1 MTAAKLEEMKKAD
14 VRTVDVSTLADIGE
28 IKIDRSLP
36 KAERLLAFAREVRNP
51 FCFIC
56 NGMVV
61 KTSYSDTN
69 ESLEN
74 VLARLCIEMGKHAYL
89 G

>member
-1 MTAAKLEEMKKAD
+1 MAVDELEEMKKVD
-14 VRTVDVSTLADIGE
+14 IRTVDINTLADIGE
-28 IKIDRSLP
+28 IKINRELP
-36 KAERLLAFAREVRNP
+36 KKERMLSFINEVRNP

-74 VLARLCIEMGKHAYL
+74 KLARLCTEMIGV
-89 G
+89 

>member
-1 MTAAKLEEMKKAD
+1 MVAAELEQLKKVD
-14 VRTVDVSTLADIGE
+14 IRTVDAGTLADIGK
-28 IKIDRSLP
+28 IRIDRTLP
-36 KAERLLAFAREVRNP
+36 KEERLLAFIREVRNP

-61 KTSYSDTN
+61 KTSFSDTD

-74 VLARLCIEMGKHAYL
+74 KLAKLCIEMAEV
-89 G
+89 

>member
-1 MTAAKLEEMKKAD
+1 MVVAELEELKKVD
-14 VRTVDVSTLADIGE
+14 IRTVDTSTLADIGK
-28 IKIDRSLP
+28 IRIDRTLP
-36 KAERLLAFAREVRNP
+36 KEERLLAFIREVRNP

-61 KTSYSDTN
+61 KTSFSDTD

-74 VLARLCIEMGKHAYL
+74 KLAKLCIEMAEV
-89 G
+89 

>member
-1 MTAAKLEEMKKAD
+1 MEADELEEMKKVD
-14 VRTVDVSTLADIGE
+14 IRTVDISTLVDIGG
-28 IKIDRSLP
+28 IKINRELP
-36 KAERLLAFAREVRNP
+36 KKERMLSFINEVKNP

-74 VLARLCIEMGKHAYL
+74 KLARLCIEMVRE
-89 G
+89 

>member
-1 MTAAKLEEMKKAD
+1 MVAAELEELKKVD
-14 VRTVDVSTLADIGE
+14 IRTVDAGVLADIGK
-28 IKIDRSLP
+28 IRIDRTLP
-36 KAERLLAFAREVRNP
+36 KEERLLAFIREVRNP

-61 KTSYSDTN
+61 KTSFSDTD

-74 VLARLCIEMGKHAYL
+74 KLAKLCIEMAEV
-89 G
+89 

>member
-1 MTAAKLEEMKKAD
+1 MVAAELEELKKVD
-14 VRTVDVSTLADIGE
+14 IRTVDTSTLADIGK
-28 IKIDRSLP
+28 IRIDRTLP
-36 KAERLLAFAREVRNP
+36 KEERLLAFMREVRNP

-61 KTSYSDTN
+61 KTSFSDTD

-74 VLARLCIEMGKHAYL
+74 KLAKLCIEMAEV
-89 G
+89 

>member
-1 MTAAKLEEMKKAD
+1 MAAAEFEEMKKVD
-14 VRTVDVSTLADIGE
+14 VRTVDIKTLEDIGK
-28 IKIDRSLP
+28 IKINRELP
-36 KAERLLAFAREVRNP
+36 KEERLLAFVKEVKNP

-74 VLARLCIEMGKHAYL
+74 KLAKLCIEMMRI
-89 G
+89 

>member
-1 MTAAKLEEMKKAD
+1 MAVDEFEAMKKVD
-14 VRTVDVSTLADIGE
+14 IRTVDISTLVDIGE
-28 IKIDRSLP
+28 IKIDRELP
-36 KAERLLAFAREVRNP
+36 RKERMLSFINEVRNP

-74 VLARLCIEMGKHAYL
+74 KLARLCTEMIME
-89 G
+89 

>member
-1 MTAAKLEEMKKAD
+1 MEADELEEMKKVD
-14 VRTVDVSTLADIGE
+14 IRTVDISTLVDIGE
-28 IKIDRSLP
+28 IKINRELP
-36 KAERLLAFAREVRNP
+36 KKERMLSFINEVKNP

-74 VLARLCIEMGKHAYL
+74 KLARLCIEMARE
-89 G
+89 

>member
-1 MTAAKLEEMKKAD
+1 MVAAELEELKKVD
-14 VRTVDVSTLADIGE
+14 IRTVDTSTLADIE
-28 IKIDRSLP
+28 KIRIDRTLP
-36 KAERLLAFAREVRNP
+36 KEERLLAFIREVRNP

-61 KTSYSDTN
+61 KTSFSDTD

-74 VLARLCIEMGKHAYL
+74 KLAKLCIEMAEV
-89 G
+89 

>member
-1 MTAAKLEEMKKAD
+1 MVVANFDKLKNVD
-14 VRTVDVSTLADIGE
+14 VRTVDISTLTDIGK
-28 IKIDRSLP
+28 IKINRELP
-36 KAERLLAFAREVRNP
+36 KADRLRAFVREVKNP

-61 KTSYSDTN
+61 KISYCDTN

-74 VLARLCIEMGKHAYL
+74 KLAKLCMEMTEV
-89 G
+89 

>member
-1 MTAAKLEEMKKAD
+1 MGITEFNELKNVD
-14 VRTVDVSTLADIGE
+14 IRTVDISTLADIGG
-28 IKIDRSLP
+28 IKINRELP
-36 KAERLLAFAREVRNP
+36 KAERLCAFIREAGNP

-56 NGMVV
+56 NGIVV

-74 VLARLCIEMGKHAYL
+74 KLAKLCMKMAET
-89 G
+89 

>member
-1 MTAAKLEEMKKAD
+1 MVAAELEQLKKVD
-14 VRTVDVSTLADIGE
+14 IRTVDASTLADIGK
-28 IKIDRSLP
+28 IRIDRTLP
-36 KAERLLAFAREVRNP
+36 KEERLLAFIKEVRNP

-61 KTSYSDTN
+61 KTSFSDTD

-74 VLARLCIEMGKHAYL
+74 KLAKLCTRMAEV
-89 G
+89 

>member
-1 MTAAKLEEMKKAD
+1 MEADELEEMKKVD
-14 VRTVDVSTLADIGE
+14 IRTVDISTLVDIGE
-28 IKIDRSLP
+28 IKINRELP
-36 KAERLLAFAREVRNP
+36 KKERMLSFINEVKNP

-61 KTSYSDTN
+61 KTSYFDTN

-74 VLARLCIEMGKHAYL
+74 KLARL
-89 G
+89 